1 VITLRP
7 EDEKLS
13 IEERSYESPPVI
25 TESKDEK
32 EIYD

>member
-1 VITLRP
+1 VITLKS

-13 IEERSYESPPVI
+13 FEGRSYESPP
-25 TESKDEK
+25 ESKDEK